1 MKAGVQMEDD
11 TVQLI
16 SIESALD
23 DALLAYQ
30 NLDEENVNLRQLK
43 RRLVRALKRAS
54 WIAGIGWSLF
64 LILLGYLYLNHG
76 NVEWMR

>member
-1 MKAGVQMEDD
+1 MEDNA
-11 TVQLI
+11 VELM

-30 NLDEENVNLRQLK
+30 NLDEENMALRQIK
-43 RRLVRALKRAS
+43 RRLVCALKRAS
-54 WIAGIGWSLF
+54 VVAGIGWSLF
-64 LILLGYLYLNHG
+64 FVLLGYLYVNHG